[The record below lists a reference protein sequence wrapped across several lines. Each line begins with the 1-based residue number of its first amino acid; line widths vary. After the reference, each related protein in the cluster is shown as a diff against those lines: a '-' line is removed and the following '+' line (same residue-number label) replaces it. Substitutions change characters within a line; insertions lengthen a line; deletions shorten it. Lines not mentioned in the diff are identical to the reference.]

1 VLNTVGM
8 LSFTGTL
15 GRKTVRPA
23 QNCVTSSPDY
33 LISQAVLLGP
43 DGLLRLI
50 DFGCAVLAYPP
61 SVFLNAASEV
71 SALKAKSKSAA
82 DA

>member
-15 GRKTVRPA
+15 GRQTVRPA
-23 QNCVTSSPDY
+23 QNYVTSSPDC
-33 LISQAVLLGP
+33 LMSQAVLLGP

-50 DFGCAVLAYPP
+50 DFGCAVLACP
-61 SVFLNAASEV
+61 SSVVLNAASEV
-71 SALKAKSKSAA
+71 SVLQAKAKSAA